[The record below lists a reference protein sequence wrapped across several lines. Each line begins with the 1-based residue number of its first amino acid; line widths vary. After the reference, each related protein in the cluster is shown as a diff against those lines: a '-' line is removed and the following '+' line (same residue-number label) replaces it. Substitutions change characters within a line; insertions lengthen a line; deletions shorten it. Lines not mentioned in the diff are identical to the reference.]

1 MMNNLA
7 QIAQL
12 VKGKDPKA
20 IVLDMMKNQKINNPN
35 INQLI
40 QFAQKG
46 DNNSLVNL
54 ADTLFKQQGL
64 DLNQELNNF
73 MSLIK

>member
-12 VKGKDPKA
+12 VRGRDPQS
-20 IVLDMMKNQKINNPN
+20 IVMEMVKNQKINDPS
-35 INQLI
+35 IAQLI

-46 DNNSLVNL
+46 DTNSLVNL
-54 ADTLFKQQGL
+54 ANTLFKQKGL
-64 DLNQELNNF
+64 DLNQELNSF
-73 MSLIK
+73 MSLMK

>member
-1 MMNNLA
+1 MMNNLT

-12 VKGKDPKA
+12 VRGRDPQS
-20 IVLDMMKNQKINNPN
+20 VVMEMVKNRMINDPN

-46 DNNSLVNL
+46 DTNSLVNL
-54 ADTLFKQQGL
+54 ANTLFKQNGL
-64 DLNQELNNF
+64 DLNQEFNYLC
-73 MSLIK
+73 L

>member
-40 QFAQKG
+40 QFAQRG

>member
-1 MMNNLA
+1 MMNNLT

-12 VKGKDPKA
+12 VRGRDPQS
-20 IVLDMMKNQKINNPN
+20 VVMEMVKNRMINDPN

-46 DNNSLVNL
+46 DTNSLVNL
-54 ADTLFKQQGL
+54 ANTLFKQNGL
-64 DLNQELNNF
+64 DLNQEFNSF
-73 MSLIK
+73 MSLMK